1 MSKRNKS
8 SAPRRKKQ
16 GSLTYQIK
24 HMELE
29 RKEKK
34 DTPMLKKTEN
44 QYKKH
49 ALKYAEW
56 AKSIYGCKTLDDC
69 RAHIQD
75 YGDGDCA
82 DPAVELR
89 RTALQQYRYGVH
101 QKLRRHLLGG
111 LCHFAVLYYFLAIC
125 IQSARRN
132 RRTCPGNGRLEL
144 HWRAGIQYAGAR
156 RLHQNV

>member
-82 DPAVELR
+82 DPAFKFC
-89 RTALQQYRYGVH
+89 RTALQHGVH
-101 QKLRRHLLGG
+101 
-111 LCHFAVLYYFLAIC
+111 
-125 IQSARRN
+125 
-132 RRTCPGNGRLEL
+132 
-144 HWRAGIQYAGAR
+144 
-156 RLHQNV
+156 

>member
-1 MSKRNKS
+1 MERKEAIRSAYRLTGS
-8 SAPRRKKQ
+8 SSFYDGMMTCSTLPGRLVCR
-16 GSLTYQIK
+16 LVWDK
-24 HMELE
+24 HLELS

-75 YGDGDCA
+75 YYSVVHTVPGRKASDCLKCGKCEKVC
-82 DPAVELR
+82 PQHMPIR
-89 RTALQQYRYGVH
+89 
-101 QKLRRHLLGG
+101 KL
-111 LCHFAVLYYFLAIC
+111 
-125 IQSARRN
+125 
-132 RRTCPGNGRLEL
+132 LEDV
-144 HWRAGIQYAGAR
+144 AKEFEKA
-156 RLHQNV
+156 

>member
-75 YGDGDCA
+75 YVDGDCA
-82 DPAVELR
+82 DPA
-89 RTALQQYRYGVH
+89 
-101 QKLRRHLLGG
+101 
-111 LCHFAVLYYFLAIC
+111 F
-125 IQSARRN
+125 
-132 RRTCPGNGRLEL
+132 
-144 HWRAGIQYAGAR
+144 
-156 RLHQNV
+156 

>member
-1 MSKRNKS
+1 MSKKHRV
-8 SAPRRKKQ
+8 SAPRRRKA

-24 HMELE
+24 NLELR
-29 RKEKK
+29 RKNK
-34 DTPMLKKTEN
+34 DKPMLAKTEN

-82 DPAVELR
+82 DPA
-89 RTALQQYRYGVH
+89 
-101 QKLRRHLLGG
+101 
-111 LCHFAVLYYFLAIC
+111 F
-125 IQSARRN
+125 
-132 RRTCPGNGRLEL
+132 
-144 HWRAGIQYAGAR
+144 
-156 RLHQNV
+156 

>member
-44 QYKKH
+44 QYKKQGQ
-49 ALKYAEW
+49 LLFYRKKY
-56 AKSIYGCKTLDDC
+56 SFVISPFTRSLN
-69 RAHIQD
+69 
-75 YGDGDCA
+75 
-82 DPAVELR
+82 
-89 RTALQQYRYGVH
+89 
-101 QKLRRHLLGG
+101 
-111 LCHFAVLYYFLAIC
+111 LAF
-125 IQSARRN
+125 
-132 RRTCPGNGRLEL
+132 
-144 HWRAGIQYAGAR
+144 
-156 RLHQNV
+156 